1 MRGYNEKNNNKYK
14 YVFIRS
20 SCLYIFYN
28 VRFTFMEHI
37 MNRLIEKIRSYLKE
51 IDLESLQHKYQEPS
65 TNDDFI
71 QYEPLPQI
79 YIDSLDDSNKE
90 KMLQEIADRNGF

>member
-1 MRGYNEKNNNKYK
+1 MPNK
-14 YVFIRS
+14 
-20 SCLYIFYN
+20 
-28 VRFTFMEHI
+28 
-37 MNRLIEKIRSYLKE
+37 LIEKIRSYLKE

-65 TNDDFI
+65 TNDDFV

-79 YIDSLDDSNKE
+79 YLDNLDNLNSFDDSNKE

>member
-1 MRGYNEKNNNKYK
+1 MGEIMPNK
-14 YVFIRS
+14 
-20 SCLYIFYN
+20 
-28 VRFTFMEHI
+28 
-37 MNRLIEKIRSYLKE
+37 LIEKIRSYLKE
-51 IDLESLQHKYQEPS
+51 IDLESLKHKYQEPS

-79 YIDSLDDSNKE
+79 YIDSFDDSNKE

>member
-1 MRGYNEKNNNKYK
+1 MGEIMPNK
-14 YVFIRS
+14 
-20 SCLYIFYN
+20 
-28 VRFTFMEHI
+28 
-37 MNRLIEKIRSYLKE
+37 LIEKIRSYLKE

-65 TNDDFI
+65 INDDFI

>member
-1 MRGYNEKNNNKYK
+1 MPNK
-14 YVFIRS
+14 
-20 SCLYIFYN
+20 
-28 VRFTFMEHI
+28 
-37 MNRLIEKIRSYLKE
+37 LIEKIRSYLKE

-79 YIDSLDDSNKE
+79 YLDNLDNLDDSNKE
-90 KMLQEIADRNGF
+90 KMLQKIADRNGF

>member
-1 MRGYNEKNNNKYK
+1 M
-14 YVFIRS
+14 
-20 SCLYIFYN
+20 
-28 VRFTFMEHI
+28 T
-37 MNRLIEKIRSYLKE
+37 NRLIEKIRSYLKDMNLDE
-51 IDLESLQHKYQEPS
+51 LKYKYQDQS
-65 TNDDFI
+65 INDDFI

>member
-1 MRGYNEKNNNKYK
+1 MP
-14 YVFIRS
+14 
-20 SCLYIFYN
+20 
-28 VRFTFMEHI
+28 
-37 MNRLIEKIRSYLKE
+37 NRLIEKIRDYFKK
-51 IDLESLQHKYQEPS
+51 IDIEDQS